1 MLLTKFRNK
10 KIHLISTLLIA
21 FAILAKMLVPIAHAS
36 STSGDQ
42 KGFLASL
49 CSGNKIVF
57 VELNLPT
64 DNEPKPST
72 VTASSK
78 CPLCNIIE
86 QLPPSNTITPD
97 AFVFLKTP
105 HQLTLADHDVF
116 HSHLIS
122 FGVIRAPPL
131 FS

>member
-57 VELNLPT
+57 VEFNLPT
-64 DNEPKPST
+64 NEEPKSNT
-72 VTASSK
+72 IVASSK
-78 CPLCNIIE
+78 CPLCSLVE
-86 QLPPSNTITPD
+86 QHPSSNTISPD
-97 AFVFLKTP
+97 RFFFDKT
-105 HQLTLADHDVF
+105 HHHFTLTNSESF
-116 HSHLIS
+116 HSHLVRLS
-122 FGVIRAPPL
+122 AIRAPPY